1 MRMDIASHPALK
13 FDLSVLAPLPRPSKE
28 FLAAPRRRGTR
39 TRSSRGAHAVA
50 SLFPAPRRGRWPTA
64 VGGVGNQG
72 SKSKKPKKPKKP
84 YALGLAAGNCTG
96 NTHESNNGTSG
107 TRASGTDKDV
117 ESALDTAVLKVVGCD
132 GRFGSATHRASYAF

>member
-1 MRMDIASHPALK
+1 MVRMQWLLFSPHL
-13 FDLSVLAPLPRPSKE
+13 VVGGG
-28 FLAAPRRRGTR
+28 RRQ
-39 TRSSRGAHAVA
+39 
-50 SLFPAPRRGRWPTA
+50 W
-64 VGGVGNQG
+64 GVGNQG

>member
-64 VGGVGNQG
+64 VGRREPRQQKQKTKKNQ
-72 SKSKKPKKPKKP
+72 KP

-107 TRASGTDKDV
+107 TRASGADKDV